1 MDHGSKQWTQRCKI
15 QAGFPPILP
24 LLAPPTTA
32 WWVSCRWFLA
42 SASEPRSL
50 HTWVVFLPLKREGTA
65 FRTCFFYI
73 CFPPV
78 MYCIL
83 ITDFILHSS
92 ILRANRDLIKQSNR
106 EGEKNKKRSYVFF
119 WLSGDFCNE
128 HLSRYSAV
136 KNCFLIWQKKSFPS
150 ADEKCGTFPELGKCT

>member
-106 EGEKNKKRSYVFF
+106 EGEKIKKEVMCSFGFLEISATSIYQDTLLWRTASSSDKKNHFQVQMKNVV
-119 WLSGDFCNE
+119 LSLN
-128 HLSRYSAV
+128 
-136 KNCFLIWQKKSFPS
+136 
-150 ADEKCGTFPELGKCT
+150 